1 MNRLWKPILLAFS
14 SISGTSSSVVADPVR
29 GDLSDESVARFEL
42 VESSSGGSRIPSFRR
57 CVTICFMAVGCSLPV
72 VRQLDIL

>member
-1 MNRLWKPILLAFS
+1 M
-14 SISGTSSSVVADPVR
+14 ADPVR